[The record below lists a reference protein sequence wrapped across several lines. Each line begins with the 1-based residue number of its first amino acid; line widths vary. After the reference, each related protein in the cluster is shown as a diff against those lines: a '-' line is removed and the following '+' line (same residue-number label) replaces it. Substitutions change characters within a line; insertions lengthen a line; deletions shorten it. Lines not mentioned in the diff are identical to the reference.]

1 MNTYTWQI
9 NQLDCY
15 PTEESQTNVIFAVH
29 WRINATDETHNVTS
43 YGVQS
48 LTYMVGNPFTP
59 FEQLTEE
66 TIIDWVKTAIG
77 AEQVTSIQAN
87 LNTQIANLVNPP
99 VISPR
104 LPWLPVSN

>member
-1 MNTYTWQI
+1 MNTYTWKVQ
-9 NQLDCY
+9 QLDCY
-15 PTEESQTNVIFAVH
+15 PTAESQTNVVFAVH
-29 WRINATDETHNVTS
+29 YQVSATDGTHTMNS
-43 YGVQS
+43 IGVQL
-48 LTYMVGNPFTP
+48 LTYTAGNPFTL

-87 LNTQIANLVNPP
+87 LDTQIANLVNPP